1 VRPELDHATAYPFP
15 RDWNGKTCL
24 VFFFVFL
31 ITGMG
36 LCCIRHRIKA
46 VAAGH
51 GAWSSAWHG
60 LHPVPQGPGWVGLPR
75 ASVSACC
82 LSRQRTQ
89 RIILTH
95 QGPQSNGEA
104 DTLANKSCLYF
115 SLARRVWFINPP
127 EGMCNPVSIYIEG
140 FCLKKPKNATHHPY
154 ACIALRCVP
163 LAPLLAALCFEAGD
177 EGGRA

>member
-1 VRPELDHATAYPFP
+1 MPCFFLCFFNNRNGTLLHSPSNKGRGGGP
-15 RDWNGKTCL
+15 RCVVL
-24 VFFFVFL
+24 
-31 ITGMG
+31 
-36 LCCIRHRIKA
+36 
-46 VAAGH
+46 
-51 GAWSSAWHG
+51 G